1 MGGVPGARTT
11 PGRTIARPQG
21 EGVPSLPTRTNIRR
35 PTSNACGPDYRAT
48 VAHGVAISMNA
59 TARDLSGETLDG
71 TIAHEPLTT
80 VGPEGP
86 AGAPTMP
93 NTTPQGQ
100 HRYTFGSGARPLDGY
115 TIKRAIGRGGF
126 G

>member
-1 MGGVPGARTT
+1 MTGARTT
-11 PGRTIARPQG
+11 PGRTIARRQ
-21 EGVPSLPTRTNIRR
+21 EDGVPSPPARTNNRR
-35 PTSNACGPDYRAT
+35 PTSNGCGPDTCAT
-48 VAHGVAISMNA
+48 GAHGVAISMNA
-59 TARDLSGETLDG
+59 TARDLSGEALDE

-115 TIKRAIGRGGF
+115 TIKRAIG
-126 G
+126 